1 MVYFEHR
8 IKSVQY
14 YQDFLKNYQIII
26 IPYHKSIFWAGFLL
40 YFCQKFKKM
49 RKVLLGLSFAGMA
62 FLASCGSKDTVEA
75 TDAQDSTAASA
86 EAVAYSV
93 NTGISSVTWKGGKI
107 FEDTSKP
114 EEGHYG
120 VVKLKSGEVSVKGGV
135 LESGKFVA
143 DQTTFE
149 SADLNEDAESKAKLD
164 GHLKSA
170 DFLDVEKFPEATF
183 EITGVKTLTEGDYN
197 TEISGNL
204 DFRGMPKNISFKANV
219 NEEGDKVTIKS
230 EEFKINRQDFGITF
244 KGGGGSIIKD
254 DVMLQLDVTADK
266 K

>member
-1 MVYFEHR
+1 M
-8 IKSVQY
+8 K
-14 YQDFLKNYQIII
+14 
-26 IPYHKSIFWAGFLL
+26 
-40 YFCQKFKKM
+40 
-49 RKVLLGLSFAGMA
+49 KVLLGLSFVGMA
-62 FLASCGSKDTVEA
+62 FLASCGPKDTVEA
-75 TDAQDSTAASA
+75 TEAQDSASASA
-86 EAVAYSV
+86 ESVAYAL
-93 NTGISSVTWKGGKI
+93 NTDISSVTWKGGKI

-120 VVKLKSGEVSVKGGV
+120 VVKLKSGEVTVKGGV

-183 EITGVKTLTEGDYN
+183 EVTAAKALTEGDYN

-204 DFRGMPKNISFKANV
+204 DFRGLPKNITFKANV
-219 NEEGDKVTIKS
+219 TEEGDKVTIKS
-230 EEFKINRQDFGITF
+230 EEFKINRQDFDITF

-254 DVMLQLDVTADK
+254 DVILQVDLSADK
-266 K
+266 KM